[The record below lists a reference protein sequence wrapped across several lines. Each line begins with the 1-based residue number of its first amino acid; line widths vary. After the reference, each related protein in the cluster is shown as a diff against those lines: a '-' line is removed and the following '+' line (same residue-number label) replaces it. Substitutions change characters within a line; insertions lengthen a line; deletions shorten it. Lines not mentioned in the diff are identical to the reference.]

1 MKTTWVLGL
10 VAVVGVAVTALPTRT
25 GGSPV
30 ATDPRSGIFLRRGC
44 NECHAVSALRIRALH
59 DVGPD
64 LTYAYGDVLIRYGV
78 DLETFLDNPSGVM
91 RLMLKSHIRLN
102 PVERDSVVQILRG
115 VYGQRL
121 ASRP

>member
-1 MKTTWVLGL
+1 
-10 VAVVGVAVTALPTRT
+10 
-25 GGSPV
+25 
-30 ATDPRSGIFLRRGC
+30 
-44 NECHAVSALRIRALH
+44 LH
-59 DVGPD
+59 DVAPD